1 MAVQLTHSGQELDN
15 AIGKVLGD
23 YADVSGVTAT
33 ASDVAAGKY
42 FVDANKT
49 LVEGTASGGGS
60 MYSLEVS
67 RRGYTIEQTSLYS
80 VEKVEV

>member
-15 AIGKVLGD
+15 AIGKVLAD

-49 LVEGTASGGGS
+49 LVEGTASAGGADTKI
-60 MYSLEVS
+60 YTDTPQYLEEGV
-67 RRGYTIEQTSLYS
+67 
-80 VEKVEV
+80 